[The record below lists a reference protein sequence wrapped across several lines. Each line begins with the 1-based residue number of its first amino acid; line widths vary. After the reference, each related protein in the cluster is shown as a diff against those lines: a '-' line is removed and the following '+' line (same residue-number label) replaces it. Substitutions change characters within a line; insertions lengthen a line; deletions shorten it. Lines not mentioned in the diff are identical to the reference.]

1 MYGLPQAGRLSQIRL
16 IEHLARHGYTQCP
29 NTPCLFRHA
38 TRDIM
43 FTLVVDDFGVRYG
56 TQADFE
62 HLETTLRL
70 NDYKLTIRPDGD
82 LYLGMKISFNTD
94 RSAVTISM
102 PDYVTK
108 MLTRFRPQYLVPSHR
123 PALTPG
129 RYIAPIYGL
138 RSPQLTTIDDSELLQ
153 PHAVTELQAI
163 VGTLLYYARAVD
175 PSLLP
180 IANEIASRQA
190 HPTTQVLHAANRAL
204 SYCAGRRNM
213 AIVYHACDMIL
224 HLFVDASYLSRSL
237 ARSVVGC
244 YLFLGNINQ
253 PTRINGSITV
263 VSSIIPCVVAS
274 AGEAE
279 YAALFTGAQQA
290 AGLRTI
296 LLDMGYPQPPTTI
309 LCDNTAAIGL
319 ANDSIKQKRSK
330 AVDMRFHWVRDRIR
344 QQQFCVIYIPTD
356 DNIADYFT
364 KNLPKAIHDKFLFFI
379 VRDTTQK
386 TTCLI
391 AQLRQ

>member
-1 MYGLPQAGRLSQIRL
+1 
-16 IEHLARHGYTQCP
+16 
-29 NTPCLFRHA
+29 
-38 TRDIM
+38 
-43 FTLVVDDFGVRYG
+43 
-56 TQADFE
+56 
-62 HLETTLRL
+62 
-70 NDYKLTIRPDGD
+70 
-82 LYLGMKISFNTD
+82 
-94 RSAVTISM
+94 
-102 PDYVTK
+102 
-108 MLTRFRPQYLVPSHR
+108 
-123 PALTPG
+123 
-129 RYIAPIYGL
+129 
-138 RSPQLTTIDDSELLQ
+138 
-153 PHAVTELQAI
+153 
-163 VGTLLYYARAVD
+163 
-175 PSLLP
+175 
-180 IANEIASRQA
+180 
-190 HPTTQVLHAANRAL
+190 
-204 SYCAGRRNM
+204 
-213 AIVYHACDMIL
+213 MIL

-290 AGLRTI
+290 TGLRTI
-296 LLDMGYPQPPTTI
+296 LHDMGYPQPPTTI

-344 QQQFCVIYIPTD
+344 QKQFCVIYVPTA

-364 KNLPKAIHDKFLFFI
+364 KNLPQAIHDKFLFFI
-379 VRDTTQK
+379 VCDTTQK

-391 AQLRQ
+391 AQLRL